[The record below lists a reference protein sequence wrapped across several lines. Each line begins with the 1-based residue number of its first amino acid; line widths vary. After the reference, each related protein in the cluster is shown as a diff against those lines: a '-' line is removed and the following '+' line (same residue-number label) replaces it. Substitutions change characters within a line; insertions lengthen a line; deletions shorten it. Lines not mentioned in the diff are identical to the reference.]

1 MAGFQELIHRFER
14 SISILG
20 RSPSTFKNYSMHV
33 AAIALHYGKIPTE
46 LDREQ
51 VHEYLFMLQKRSI
64 TPSQTYFKH
73 TVYGLRLLLKTEGL
87 PYSYLHL
94 PTIQKEYKLPVVLSK
109 EEVWAML
116 KGCTLLKH
124 KVLIGLLYGC
134 GLRCLEV
141 RSVRLADLDF
151 DRRQLKV
158 VQGKGKKDRYV
169 PLSEHL
175 IRGLKSYISAEK
187 PHDYL
192 FGGTNIID
200 RAGGDFDSRYSQK
213 GVQWA
218 VKEAAKRAGIIK
230 EVHVHTLRHTCATH
244 LLEDGMDIISVKNFL
259 GHENIETTMLYLH
272 VAQLQTKP
280 VFSPLDTLFS
290 QCSLSGK

>member
-1 MAGFQELIHRFER
+1 LVVARDFQELFDAYCGHC
-14 SISILG
+14 
-20 RSPSTFKNYSMHV
+20 
-33 AAIALHYGKIPTE
+33 AALWKIPTE
-46 LDREQ
+46 LDQEQ
-51 VHEYLFMLQKRSI
+51 YMSI
-64 TPSQTYFKH
+64 FLCSKTEHNPSQTYFKH
-73 TVYGLRLLLKTEGL
+73 TVYGLRFLLKSEGL

-94 PTIQKEYKLPVVLSK
+94 PAIQKEYKLPVVLSK
-109 EEVWAML
+109 QEVWAML

-187 PHDYL
+187 PQDYL
-192 FGGTNIID
+192 FGG
-200 RAGGDFDSRYSQK
+200 
-213 GVQWA
+213 
-218 VKEAAKRAGIIK
+218 
-230 EVHVHTLRHTCATH
+230 
-244 LLEDGMDIISVKNFL
+244 LL
-259 GHENIETTMLYLH
+259 
-272 VAQLQTKP
+272 
-280 VFSPLDTLFS
+280 
-290 QCSLSGK
+290 SLTGRWRL

>member
-1 MAGFQELIHRFER
+1 MPGFQELIRRFER

-46 LDREQ
+46 LDQEQ
-51 VHEYLFMLQKRSI
+51 VHEYLFMLQQRSI

-73 TVYGLRLLLKTEGL
+73 TVYGLRFLLKSEGL

-94 PTIQKEYKLPVVLSK
+94 PEIKKSSKLPVVLSK
-109 EEVWAML
+109 QEVWAML
-116 KGCTLLKH
+116 KACSLLKH

-175 IRGLKSYISAEK
+175 IRGLRSYISAEQ
-187 PHDYL
+187 PQEYL
-192 FGGTNIID
+192 FGGIAIFD

-218 VKEAAKRAGIIK
+218 VKEAAKRAGILK
-230 EVHVHTLRHTCATH
+230 DVHVHTLRHTCATH
-244 LLEDGMDIISVKNFL
+244 LLEDGLDIISVKNFL
-259 GHENIETTMLYLH
+259 GHESIETTMLYLH
-272 VAQLQTKP
+272 VAQLQSKA

-290 QCSLSGK
+290 ECSPSTK

>member
-1 MAGFQELIHRFER
+1 
-14 SISILG
+14 
-20 RSPSTFKNYSMHV
+20 MHV
-33 AAIALHYGKIPTE
+33 ASIALHYGKIPTE
-46 LDREQ
+46 LDQEQ
-51 VHEYLFMLQKRSI
+51 IHEYLYMLQKRSI

-73 TVYGLRLLLKTEGL
+73 TVYGLRFLLKTEGL

-94 PTIQKEYKLPVVLSK
+94 PAIQKEYKLPVVLSK
-109 EEVWAML
+109 QEVWSML

-141 RSVRLADLDF
+141 RSVKLADLDF
-151 DRRQLKV
+151 DRKQLKV

-175 IRGLKSYISAEK
+175 IRGLKSYISAER
-187 PHDYL
+187 PTEYL
-192 FGGTNIID
+192 FGGVNIID

-218 VKEAAKRAGIIK
+218 VKEAAKRAGILK
-230 EVHVHTLRHTCATH
+230 DVHVHTLRHTCATH

-259 GHENIETTMLYLH
+259 GHESIDTTLLYLH
-272 VAQLQTKP
+272 VAQLKTKP
-280 VFSPLDTLFS
+280 VFSPLDTLFWE
-290 QCSLSGK
+290 CSLAGK

>member
-1 MAGFQELIHRFER
+1 MPGFQELIYRFER

-46 LDREQ
+46 LDEEQ
-51 VHEYLFMLQKRSI
+51 IHEYLFMLQQRSI

-73 TVYGLRLLLKTEGL
+73 TVYGLRFLLKSEGL

-94 PTIQKEYKLPVVLSK
+94 PAIQKEYKLPVVLSK
-109 EEVWAML
+109 QEVWLML

-151 DRRQLKV
+151 DRKQLKV

-175 IRGLKSYISAEK
+175 IRGLKSYISAER
-187 PHDYL
+187 PTDYL
-192 FGGTNIID
+192 FGGVNIID

-218 VKEAAKRAGIIK
+218 VKEAAKKAGIIK
-230 EVHVHTLRHTCATH
+230 DVHVHTLRHTCATH

-259 GHENIETTMLYLH
+259 GHESIETTLLYLH
-272 VAQLQTKP
+272 VAQLQTKA